1 MVYRIL
7 KVSGKTPIGYYSLK
21 VPLKLAREACQNSP
35 ITTMVPA
42 YMLVEENYLMAGS
55 FKQFFNQFAHKCVKL

>member
-21 VPLKLAREACQNSP
+21 VPLKLAREACQNLP
-35 ITTMVPA
+35 IITMVPA
-42 YMLVEENYLMAGS
+42 YMLVEENYVITGS
-55 FKQFFNQFAHKCVKL
+55 F